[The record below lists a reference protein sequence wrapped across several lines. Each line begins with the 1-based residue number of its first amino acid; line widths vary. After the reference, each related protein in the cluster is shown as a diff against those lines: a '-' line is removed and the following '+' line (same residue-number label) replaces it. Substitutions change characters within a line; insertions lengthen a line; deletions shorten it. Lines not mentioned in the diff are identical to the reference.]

1 MSIQARVHADVVF
14 HDKSASTFTVGS
26 LSDHVFSTPSTASI
40 ITAVA
45 TTQSAN
51 ISGFGT
57 LTTLA
62 IKNTGTEPIRV
73 AGAIVVPAGRMAV
86 LPVTATVSV
95 QTTAGESAYTA
106 IRIG

>member
-1 MSIQARVHADVVF
+1 MSIKARVHSDVVF
-14 HDKSASTFTVGS
+14 HDNSGSTFTVGA
-26 LSDHVFSTPSTASI
+26 LSDHVFSTPSVASI

-45 TTQSAN
+45 TTQVAN
-51 ISGFGT
+51 ISGSGS

-62 IKNTGTEPIRV
+62 IKNTGTQPIRV
-73 AGAIVVPAGRMAV
+73 AGAISVPAGRMAV

-95 QTTAGESAYTA
+95 QTTASESAYTA

>member
-1 MSIQARVHADVVF
+1 MSIQARVHSDIVF
-14 HDKSASTFTVGS
+14 HDKGASAFTVGS

-40 ITAVA
+40 FTAVA
-45 TTQSAN
+45 TTQSAS
-51 ISGFGT
+51 IAGSGS

-62 IKNTGTEPIRV
+62 VKNTGTEPIRL
-73 AGAIVVPAGRMAV
+73 AGAITVPAGRMAV